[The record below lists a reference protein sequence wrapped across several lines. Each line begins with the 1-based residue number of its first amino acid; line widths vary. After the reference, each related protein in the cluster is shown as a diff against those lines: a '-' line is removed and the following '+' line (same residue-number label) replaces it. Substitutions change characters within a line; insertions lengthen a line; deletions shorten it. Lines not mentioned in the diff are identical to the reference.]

1 MKHLLRRSEPA
12 PTSLFTILPRL
23 TLTYSFKPRPQRTFD
38 SDQLTVATSTGN
50 WHQVPRHSTKL
61 RRRKTTS
68 KTIRYP
74 DDAKRNKKK
83 NPISY
88 LARNHL
94 VSKKDSVH
102 GCPLPTSA
110 KFGHNGRNKTKNAHA
125 RGRLEA
131 GYGGKSLARRSGC
144 GTLLL
149 PGHVMAWRCDAS
161 LSVHS
166 IQAAVFACERT
177 VTLQAGVDVASF
189 ASFLLS
195 SSIPS
200 TPRWL
205 RCSPATQ
212 GYHYY

>member
-1 MKHLLRRSEPA
+1 MTAMKHLLRRSEPA

-94 VSKKDSVH
+94 VSKKTPYMAVLSPRQRSSVIM
-102 GCPLPTSA
+102 GE
-110 KFGHNGRNKTKNAHA
+110 TKQKMHMQ
-125 RGRLEA
+125 EA
-131 GYGGKSLARRSGC
+131 GSKLDMEGK
-144 GTLLL
+144 
-149 PGHVMAWRCDAS
+149 V
-161 LSVHS
+161 
-166 IQAAVFACERT
+166 
-177 VTLQAGVDVASF
+177 
-189 ASFLLS
+189 
-195 SSIPS
+195 
-200 TPRWL
+200 
-205 RCSPATQ
+205 
-212 GYHYY
+212 